1 MKAPQDARRS
11 TKGQARREQILEKAA
26 REFAARGY
34 HATTIAHILD
44 GLGIARGTFY
54 LYFENKR
61 AIFDELIKS
70 LMERLAGAIRVIDL
84 ADTERGP
91 HDQLQDNLVRVF
103 TILLEDRGAA
113 KILLEGGGGADPE
126 FEKKIDEFYAH
137 ARFLL
142 KRSLE
147 HGRRIGLLRPID
159 KGFFADCAL
168 GAVREV
174 IRHALSQPPEK
185 ADVARLAAQLIDYHT
200 HGVFAQKPA
209 TTD

>member
-1 MKAPQDARRS
+1 MTATKDARRS

-61 AIFDELIKS
+61 TIFDELVQS
-70 LMERLAGAIRVIDL
+70 LMERIAGAIRVIDL
-84 ADTERGP
+84 HDAVRRP
-91 HDQLQDNLVRVF
+91 HEQLHDNLVRVF
-103 TILLEDRGAA
+103 TILLENRGAA
-113 KILLEGGGGADPE
+113 KILIEGGGGADPE

-159 KGFFADCAL
+159 TGFFADCAL

-174 IRHALSQPPEK
+174 VRHALSKPPGEI
-185 ADVARLAAQLIDYHT
+185 DVARLAAQLIDYHT
-200 HGVFAQKPA
+200 HGVFAEKPA
-209 TTD
+209 PTA